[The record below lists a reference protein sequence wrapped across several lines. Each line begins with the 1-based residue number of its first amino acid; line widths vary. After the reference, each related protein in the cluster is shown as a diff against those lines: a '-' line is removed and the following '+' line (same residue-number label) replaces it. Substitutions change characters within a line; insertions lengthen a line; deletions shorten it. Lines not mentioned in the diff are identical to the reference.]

1 MCKGPGVGENVVG
14 IKDHLRVYIMCCRGG
29 RYNEILLN
37 LIQCIKDVYCYFKD
51 NGKPLGV
58 LICGHNQIWSRK
70 RITLA
75 SVNNRSEEARIGIG
89 GSHTWL
95 TQRNRTGRKH

>member
-1 MCKGPGVGENVVG
+1 MG
-14 IKDHLRVYIMCCRGG
+14 
-29 RYNEILLN
+29 LLT
-37 LIQCIKDVYCYFKD
+37 
-51 NGKPLGV
+51 
-58 LICGHNQIWSRK
+58 CGHNQIWSRK

-95 TQRNRTGRKH
+95 IQRNNGKEALIPDEFVVFIEKRGGKAQDNTMWFENYVN